1 MADIDTG
8 ASTQESQGLLNP
20 QLGTGEYASQKGM
33 SIGRFRH
40 VTDVETEA
48 QDQSS
53 QGVIGLQSGTNKFA
67 TQRGMSMGKG
77 RGVSDM
83 KVTKVYDDMDYM

>member
-1 MADIDTG
+1 M
-8 ASTQESQGLLNP
+8 
-20 QLGTGEYASQKGM
+20 
-33 SIGRFRH
+33 
-40 VTDVETEA
+40 
-48 QDQSS
+48 
-53 QGVIGLQSGTNKFA
+53 IGLQSGTNKFA